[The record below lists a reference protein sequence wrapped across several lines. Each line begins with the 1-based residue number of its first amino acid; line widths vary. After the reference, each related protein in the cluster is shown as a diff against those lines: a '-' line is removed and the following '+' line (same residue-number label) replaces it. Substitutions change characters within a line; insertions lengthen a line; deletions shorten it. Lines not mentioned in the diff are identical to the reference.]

1 MTYFDPSEDWL
12 STRCISDRKCM
23 RRQFRQRA
31 KRVIEKF
38 QGFISSVSDSR
49 EKVEILDVSNG
60 VRTLNEIIVR

>member
-1 MTYFDPSEDWL
+1 
-12 STRCISDRKCM
+12 M

-38 QGFISSVSDSR
+38 QGFIASVSDSR
-49 EKVEILDVSNG
+49 EKVEILDISNG

>member
-1 MTYFDPSEDWL
+1 
-12 STRCISDRKCM
+12 M

-38 QGFISSVSDSR
+38 QGFITSVSDSR